1 MIDGGVVKN
10 SSDRKPKIYLIVTL
24 IVFTCVGVYFLFS
37 STLVDSRIIRPNIF
51 IDGFIDPS
59 EWIAKWLRNPT
70 CKVPCWENITPGEIN
85 RDQTKLLL
93 SSNPEVE
100 SVEERDVIPYG
111 LMLFVKTYDGKHKGN
126 VSIKFDNQ
134 DIAQEIELAVFG
146 DNLYLHDMILVYG
159 SPKKVLFYNLD
170 YEYVTVD
177 LLYPESGMIIEL
189 FLQNLNIEGEIPK
202 AKIEKYGEILNI
214 YLEAPGLK
222 YFLDTSGIVDP
233 SLSYEWKGY
242 GVYP

>member
-24 IVFTCVGVYFLFS
+24 TVFTCVGVYFLFS
-37 STLVDSRIIRPNIF
+37 RTLAYSRIIRPNIF

-59 EWIAKWLRNPT
+59 EWIAKWLKNPT

-111 LMLFVKTYDGKHKGN
+111 LMLFVKTYDGKHMGN

-134 DIAQEIELAVFG
+134 NIAQEIELVHLG
-146 DNLYLHDMILVYG
+146 VN
-159 SPKKVLFYNLD
+159 K
-170 YEYVTVD
+170 
-177 LLYPESGMIIEL
+177 
-189 FLQNLNIEGEIPK
+189 
-202 AKIEKYGEILNI
+202 
-214 YLEAPGLK
+214 
-222 YFLDTSGIVDP
+222 
-233 SLSYEWKGY
+233 SLM
-242 GVYP
+242 